1 MREGMPQQWEP
12 VEKNVQEAEVV
23 ERKRRKAA
31 TSVSRGKEKE
41 DGSRYD
47 LYPKSRARRKTEEHV
62 AHHAEQVDTL
72 LGEENSP
79 ERQLVSFE
87 KKNLMVA
94 VRAETKIQKK
104 RDALLQEETE
114 ILSSLGDTPSE
125 ADQEA
130 LEEIRSELRDL
141 ENERKELLESNPEAF
156 FGIHLKELKEYKQ
169 QMESGRIVETPYVKK
184 QIEDIL
190 AHLRAGKPV
199 FTYGHLGTG
208 KTELAMHVARKY
220 LGKEAVVVSGSK
232 NMALAELYGHQVL
245 AIDKIDRGEIDRFAQ
260 EVEGKFEAW
269 KEAHSEASEQDQS
282 LAHDRILQTYLSTL
296 KGGTISEF
304 FVGPIYKA
312 MAEGRPVIIDEVNA
326 IPHEILI
333 SLNHILTRRAGDV
346 VGVQQDSGMT
356 VTVQDGFGVMMT
368 GNINQGQK
376 KYVERQDMDPA
387 FLSRLYKKEHDYLPQ
402 KTEGALLDAN
412 NEVTDDA
419 GEENELFL
427 LILSKVMDKNG
438 NITAPKDS
446 IRKLWNLAKA
456 ARLTQDVFSGKQVNS
471 AFYFQAGGGRALPH
485 FLQESVLSLRALDG
499 ILSQWQKDG
508 FKHELDYYLNKE
520 FVSQSTVASDKAYLY
535 QIFKDQF
542 GFFQTDGWEQNPNYG
557 SGGAV
562 HSFSVATPEN
572 PSEEVKF
579 FGPRE
584 VVQFAYGKAP
594 ERTEWPEFKESTQ
607 VEEAEEQREDEAMAE
622 AIRVLEEARD
632 NIRRE
637 LQDLAK
643 EVNDHCDRETASAP
657 AGGSTVAKKSG
668 GLLARIFKK

>member
-12 VEKNVQEAEVV
+12 VEKNVQEAEVA
-23 ERKRRKAA
+23 ERRRRKAS
-31 TSVSRGKEKE
+31 TSLARGVEKA
-41 DGSRYD
+41 DGSRFD
-47 LYPKSRARRKTEEHV
+47 MYPKSRARRKTEEHV
-62 AHHAEQVDTL
+62 EHHSEQVDTL
-72 LGEENSP
+72 LGDKNSL
-79 ERQLVSFE
+79 ERQFVDFE
-87 KKNLMVA
+87 KKNLLSAM
-94 VRAETKIQKK
+94 RAEKKIQKK
-104 RDALLQEETE
+104 REELLQEEVD
-114 ILSSLGDTPSE
+114 ILSSLGSTPNE

-130 LEEIRSELRDL
+130 LEEIRAELRELD
-141 ENERKELLESNPEAF
+141 EVREELLQSNPEAF
-156 FGIHLKELKEYKQ
+156 FGIHLKEMKEYRN
-169 QMESGRIVETPYVKK
+169 QMESGRIVETPYVKR

-245 AIDKIDRGEIDRFAQ
+245 AIDKIDRGEIDRFTQ

-269 KEAHSEASEQDQS
+269 KTQHEGANEQEQQ
-282 LAHDRILQTYLSTL
+282 LAHDRILQTYLATL

-312 MAEGRPVIIDEVNA
+312 MQEGRPVIIDEVNA

-333 SLNHILTRRAGDV
+333 SLNHILTRKPGDV

-356 VTVQDGFGVMMT
+356 VTVEQGFGVMMT

-402 KTEGALLDAN
+402 STEGALLDAN
-412 NEVTDDA
+412 NEVTEDA

-427 LILSKVMDKNG
+427 LILSKMMDKNG
-438 NITAPKDS
+438 NITAPEDS

-471 AFYFQAGGGRALPH
+471 AFYFQAGGGRAIPF

-542 GFFQTDGWEQNPNYG
+542 GFFQTDGWDQTPNYG
-557 SGGAV
+557 SGGTV
-562 HSFSVATPEN
+562 HSFSVPTPEN
-572 PSEEVKF
+572 PSEAVKF

-594 ERTEWPEFKESTQ
+594 ERTEWPEVKDEAAL
-607 VEEAEEQREDEAMAE
+607 EEEEERGEDEAMAE

-632 NIRRE
+632 KIRVD
-637 LQDLAK
+637 LQEVATQ
-643 EVNDHCDRETASAP
+643 VNDHCDREGGSAP
-657 AGGSTVAKKSG
+657 ATAVAEKKPG
-668 GLLARIFKK
+668 GLLSRFFKR